1 METGKKISL
10 YKVEDNLPNET
21 ILAIV
26 ITGEHV
32 TRNAGQRHAGFVVQA
47 NEKLWLYDLAYHNY
61 IRQIELKPG
70 YAYVDND
77 FLDQYSAQA
86 IATYLS
92 IIYHENKG
100 NLPYSIKWD
109 HDGKYFD
116 ENTGKYLKTE
126 PGDGLTCA
134 TFVLEILK
142 SYGFDLV
149 ETSTWE
155 ITEENTIWQENII
168 KGLKENIPSAKND
181 LTQQLPYVGK
191 SPRFKPEEVLGAAG
205 CYEETPLCYDMVS
218 SASNQVIHELK
229 RLGLD

>member
-1 METGKKISL
+1 METGKKVSL
-10 YKVEDNLPNET
+10 YKVENNLPDEI

-26 ITGEHV
+26 IAGEHV
-32 TRNAGQRHAGFVVQA
+32 TRNIGQRHAGFVVQA
-47 NEKLWLYDLAYHNY
+47 SGKIWLYDLAWHNC

-77 FLDQYSAQA
+77 FLDQYSAHA

-100 NLPYSIKWD
+100 SLPYSIEWN
-109 HDGKYFD
+109 HDESYFD
-116 ENTGKYLKTE
+116 EHTGRYLKTE

-134 TFVLEILK
+134 TFVLEVLK

-155 ITEENTIWQENII
+155 ITEENTQWQKDII
-168 KGLKENIPSAKND
+168 KTLKNNIPSAIDD
-181 LTQQLPYVGK
+181 LTQQLPYIGK
-191 SPRFKPEEVLGAAG
+191 TPRFKPEEVLGAAG
-205 CYEETPLCYDMVS
+205 CYEDVPLCYDIVS
-218 SASNQVIHELK
+218 SASSQVLHELK